1 MKSDVLG
8 EQPFLS
14 QKKLL
19 SIINFQKTVRTIE
32 LPKSHKTSAQVK
44 KCFFTF
50 LSRQFFNFDKLK
62 QYVPQFI

>member
-19 SIINFQKTVRTIE
+19 SIINFQKTVRSIVGKE
-32 LPKSHKTSAQVK
+32 IPEKGVWFPEKGKPYNLP
-44 KCFFTF
+44 
-50 LSRQFFNFDKLK
+50 
-62 QYVPQFI
+62 